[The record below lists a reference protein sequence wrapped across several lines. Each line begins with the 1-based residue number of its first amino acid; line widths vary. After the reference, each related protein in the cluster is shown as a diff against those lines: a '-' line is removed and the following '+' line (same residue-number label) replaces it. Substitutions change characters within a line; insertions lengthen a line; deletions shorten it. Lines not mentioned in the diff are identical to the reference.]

1 MTTTED
7 FDVTELEG
15 ELDATGLRFGIVVG
29 RFNDLI
35 TGKLLDGALDTLKRH
50 GANGDDVDVA
60 RVPGSFEIP
69 LAAKRMAN
77 SGRYDGVIAL
87 GAVIRGETPHFEY
100 VSNEATKGVAK
111 ATLDTEVPIAFGVL
125 TTDTTEQAIDRA
137 GVKQGNKGT
146 EAAESAIEMAN
157 LLEEL

>member
-1 MTTTED
+1 MTD
-7 FDVTELEG
+7 YDITELEG
-15 ELDATGLRFGIVVG
+15 ELDASGLSVGIVLS

-35 TGKLLDGALDTLKRH
+35 TDKLLDGALDTLIRH
-50 GANGDDVDVA
+50 GTSEDDVTVA

-69 LAAKRMAN
+69 QAAKRMAET
-77 SGRYDGVIAL
+77 GEYDAVIAL

-111 ATLDTEVPIAFGVL
+111 ATLETDVPIAFGVL
-125 TTDTTEQAIDRA
+125 TTDTTEQAINRA
-137 GVKQGNKGT
+137 GVKQGNKGS

-157 LLEEL
+157 LLDEF

>member
-1 MTTTED
+1 MTD
-7 FDVTELEG
+7 YDITELEG
-15 ELDATGLRFGIVVG
+15 ELDASGLSVGIVVS

-35 TGKLLDGALDTLKRH
+35 TGKLLDGALDTLTRH
-50 GANGDDVDVA
+50 GASEDDIDVA

-69 LAAKRMAN
+69 LVAQQMAD
-77 SGRYDGVIAL
+77 SGDYHAVIAL

-111 ATLDTEVPIAFGVL
+111 ATMDTDIPISFGVL
-125 TTDTTEQAIDRA
+125 TTDTTEQAINRA
-137 GVKQGNKGT
+137 GVKQGNKGS

-157 LLEEL
+157 LLEEF

>member
-1 MTTTED
+1 MTD
-7 FDVTELEG
+7 YDITELEG
-15 ELDATGLRFGIVVG
+15 ELDASGLSVGIVLS

-35 TGKLLDGALDTLKRH
+35 TGKLFDGALDTLMRH
-50 GANGDDVDVA
+50 GASEDDVTVA

-69 LAAKRMAN
+69 QAAKRMAET
-77 SGRYDGVIAL
+77 GEYDAVIAL

-111 ATLDTEVPIAFGVL
+111 ATLDTDVPIAFGVL
-125 TTDTTEQAIDRA
+125 TTDTTEQAINRA
-137 GVKQGNKGT
+137 GVKQGNKGS

-157 LLEEL
+157 LLSEF

>member
-1 MTTTED
+1 MTD
-7 FDVTELEG
+7 YDITELEG
-15 ELDATGLRFGIVVG
+15 ELDASGLNVGIVVS

-35 TGKLLDGALDTLKRH
+35 TGKLLDGALDTLTRH
-50 GANGDDVDVA
+50 GASEDDIDVA

-69 LAAKRMAN
+69 LMAKRMAE
-77 SGRYDGVIAL
+77 SGDYDAVIAL

-111 ATLDTEVPIAFGVL
+111 ATLDTDVPISFGVL
-125 TTDTTEQAIDRA
+125 TTDTTEQAINRA
-137 GVKQGNKGT
+137 GVKQGNKGS

-157 LLEEL
+157 LLGEF

>member
-1 MTTTED
+1 MTD
-7 FDVTELEG
+7 YDITELEG
-15 ELDATGLRFGIVVG
+15 ELDASGLSVGIVLS

-35 TGKLLDGALDTLKRH
+35 TGKLLDGALDTLIRH
-50 GANGDDVDVA
+50 GASEDDVTVA

-69 LAAKRMAN
+69 QAAKRMAET
-77 SGRYDGVIAL
+77 GEYDAVIAL

-111 ATLDTEVPIAFGVL
+111 ATLDTDVPIAFGVL
-125 TTDTTEQAIDRA
+125 TTDTTEQAINRA
-137 GVKQGNKGT
+137 GVKQGNKGS

-157 LLEEL
+157 LLSEF

>member
-1 MTTTED
+1 MTD
-7 FDVTELEG
+7 YDVTELEG
-15 ELDATGLRFGIVVG
+15 ELDASGLTVGIVVS

-35 TGKLLDGALDTLKRH
+35 TGKLLDGALDTLTRH
-50 GANGDDVDVA
+50 GASEDDIDVA

-69 LAAKRMAN
+69 LMAKRMAE
-77 SGRYDGVIAL
+77 SGDYDAVIAL

-111 ATLDTEVPIAFGVL
+111 ATLDTDVPISFGVL
-125 TTDTTEQAIDRA
+125 TTDTTEQAINRA
-137 GVKQGNKGT
+137 GVKQGNKGS

-157 LLEEL
+157 LLDEF

>member
-1 MTTTED
+1 MTTHD
-7 FDVTELEG
+7 ITELEG
-15 ELDATGLRFGIVVG
+15 ELDASGLRFGIIVS

-35 TGKLLDGALDTLKRH
+35 TNKLLDGAIDSLTRH
-50 GANGDDVDVA
+50 GASESDIEVA

-69 LAAKRMAN
+69 IVAQRMAK
-77 SGRYDGVIAL
+77 SGDYDAVLAL

-100 VSNEATKGVAK
+100 VSNEATKGIAK
-111 ATLDTEVPIAFGVL
+111 ATLDTDIPISFGVL

-137 GVKQGNKGT
+137 GVKQGNKGS

-157 LLEEL
+157 LLESL

>member
-1 MTTTED
+1 MTD
-7 FDVTELEG
+7 YDVTELEG
-15 ELDATGLRFGIVVG
+15 ELDASGLTIGIVLS

-35 TGKLLDGALDTLKRH
+35 TGKLLDGALDTLTRH
-50 GANGDDVDVA
+50 GASEDDIDVA

-69 LAAKRMAN
+69 LVAKRMAE
-77 SGRYDGVIAL
+77 SGDYDAVIAL

-111 ATLDTEVPIAFGVL
+111 ATLDTDVPISFGVL
-125 TTDTTEQAIDRA
+125 TTDTTEQAINRA
-137 GVKQGNKGT
+137 GVKQGNKGS

-157 LLEEL
+157 LLGEF

>member
-1 MTTTED
+1 MTD
-7 FDVTELEG
+7 YDITELEG
-15 ELDATGLRFGIVVG
+15 ELDASGLTVGIVVS

-35 TGKLLDGALDTLKRH
+35 TGKLLDGALDTLTRH
-50 GANGDDVDVA
+50 GASEDDIDVA

-69 LAAKRMAN
+69 LVAQQMAD
-77 SGRYDGVIAL
+77 SGDYDAVIAL

-111 ATLDTEVPIAFGVL
+111 ATMDTDIPISFGVL
-125 TTDTTEQAIDRA
+125 TTDTTEQAINRA
-137 GVKQGNKGT
+137 GVKQGNKGS

-157 LLEEL
+157 LLEEF

>member
-1 MTTTED
+1 MTDYDITE
-7 FDVTELEG
+7 FEG
-15 ELDATGLRFGIVVG
+15 ELDASGLSVGIVLS

-35 TGKLLDGALDTLKRH
+35 TGKLLDGALDTLTRH
-50 GANGDDVDVA
+50 GASEDDIDVA

-69 LAAKRMAN
+69 LIAKRMAN
-77 SGRYDGVIAL
+77 SGDYDAVIAL

-111 ATLDTEVPIAFGVL
+111 ATLDTDVPIAFGVL
-125 TTDTTEQAIDRA
+125 TTDTTEQAINRA
-137 GVKQGNKGT
+137 GVKQGNKGS

-157 LLEEL
+157 LLGEF

>member
-1 MTTTED
+1 MTD
-7 FDVTELEG
+7 YDITELEG
-15 ELDATGLRFGIVVG
+15 ELDASGLSVGIVVS

-35 TGKLLDGALDTLKRH
+35 TGKLLDGALDTLTRH
-50 GANGDDVDVA
+50 GASEDDIDVA

-69 LAAKRMAN
+69 LVAQQMAD
-77 SGRYDGVIAL
+77 SGDYDAVIAL

-111 ATLDTEVPIAFGVL
+111 ATMDTDIPISFGVL
-125 TTDTTEQAIDRA
+125 TTDTTEQAINRA
-137 GVKQGNKGT
+137 GVKQGNKGS

-157 LLEEL
+157 LLEEF